1 MPQKMRMRR
10 LQGVALLIVV
20 LQAVLVGR
28 LFYLQ
33 VLHHREYRDK
43 SIRQVQRQ
51 QEVPARR
58 GRLLDRNGK
67 TLAFDIEAWDI
78 SVRRQQ
84 IRKSD
89 LPFVAAAI
97 NRTYEAVRQQLSQGD
112 SYVTLAREVS
122 LSPDAVRRLSS
133 LPGVC
138 LDRRNARNYPYGALA
153 LQYLGSTNQD
163 GQGAAGIEMAFD
175 TVLSGTPGRVTLLR
189 DESGEAIGRQE
200 ESEPIDGLDVVLA
213 LDIDLQRI
221 ADSELQRA
229 MLRTGATGGSVRI
242 FDPHTADLLACAN
255 GPGPANRQE
264 EYSPERWRNRAVYD
278 LFEPGSTLK
287 PITAMA
293 ALRHKVA
300 NFNTY
305 IYAERGKRYFS
316 GAGRVRDAHRD
327 GYAYMSFAEAF
338 QNSSNIVYAKLARAL
353 TSQQLYEE
361 LRAFG
366 FGSRSGLHLYGEPAG
381 QLSLPRDWS
390 GRSRMTLGYG
400 QEISVTAVQLANLYN
415 AIANDGRLLQPRA
428 ALRLVD
434 RQGTIQHRYAVREVR
449 RVLTAQSAAEVR
461 ELCRGTVAEGT
472 AKLAHVDGLQVG
484 GKTGTAEKAE
494 GGSYVRK
501 YVASFAGLAPV
512 SNPRL
517 VVLVV
522 LDEPRYAY
530 HYGGTSAAPTFQ
542 AIVSAAL
549 RSTDWL
555 MPEDGSVRVV
565 RADDLEAEHPDLE
578 APLRLATLGTG
589 AVPDLRGLH
598 PRTASRWLDR
608 LGLQVETEGIGVVRA
623 QWPEPGHLL
632 GSRQVVRLECRP
644 AELPERRAA
653 LWPR

>member
-1 MPQKMRMRR
+1 
-10 LQGVALLIVV
+10 
-20 LQAVLVGR
+20 
-28 LFYLQ
+28 
-33 VLHHREYRDK
+33 
-43 SIRQVQRQ
+43 VQRQ

-58 GRLLDRNGK
+58 GRLLDRDGR
-67 TLAFDIEAWDI
+67 TLAFDIEAWDV
-78 SVRRQQ
+78 SVRRQHV
-84 IRKSD
+84 RRAD
-89 LPFVAAAI
+89 LSLVAAALK
-97 NRTYEAVRQQLSQGD
+97 ASPQGVQQQLQRGD

-138 LDRRNARNYPYGALA
+138 LDRRNARTYPYGALA
-153 LQYLGSTNQD
+153 LQYLGLTNQE
-163 GQGAAGIEMAFD
+163 GHGVAGIEKAFD
-175 TVLSGTPGRVTLLR
+175 AALRGTPGLVTLLR
-189 DESGEAIGRQE
+189 DEGGQPIGRQE
-200 ESEPIDGLDVVLA
+200 QRDPVDGLDVVLSI
-213 LDIDLQRI
+213 DIDLQRI

-229 MLRTGATGGSVRI
+229 IERTGASGGSVLI
-242 FDPHTADLLACAN
+242 FEPHTGDLLACAN
-255 GPGPANRQE
+255 GPGPANRQA
-264 EYSPERWRNRAVYD
+264 EYVPDEWRNRAVYD

-300 NFNTY
+300 NFDTY
-305 IYAERGKRYFS
+305 VYAERGKRHFS
-316 GAGRVRDAHRD
+316 GAGRVRDAHRE

-366 FGSRSGLHLYGEPAG
+366 FGSCSGLHLYGEPAG
-381 QLSLPRDWS
+381 QLALPRDWS

-434 RQGTIQHRYAVREVR
+434 RDGKVAQRFGVREVR
-449 RVLTAQSAAEVR
+449 RVLSPPRAAEVR
-461 ELCRGTVAEGT
+461 ELCRGTVADGT
-472 AKLAHVDGLQVG
+472 AKQAHVDGLAVG

-494 GGSYVRK
+494 GGNYVRK
-501 YVASFAGLAPV
+501 YVSSFAGMAPAM
-512 SNPRL
+512 NPRL

-530 HYGGTSAAPTFQ
+530 HYGGASAAPAFQ
-542 AIVSAAL
+542 AIVSAVL
-549 RSTDWL
+549 RGTDWL
-555 MPEDGSVRVV
+555 MPDDGTVRVV
-565 RADDLEAEHPDLE
+565 RADDLHSKHPDLE
-578 APLRLATLGTG
+578 APLRLATLGAG

-598 PRTASRWLDR
+598 PRAAARWLDR
-608 LGLQVETEGIGVVRA
+608 LGVPMQTAGIGVVRE
-623 QWPEPGHLL
+623 QWPQPGQPL
-632 GSRQVVRLECRP
+632 GKQEVVRLECRP
-644 AELPERRAA
+644 IELPERRAA